1 MNVGTHKKQV
11 LALHCTLSK
20 HCVFKQASDYD
31 YFWKDSKRIHAVLKI
46 LNNQS
51 EMIKLAKVKVNCVN
65 RRRLSDDKNNFITAN
80 VVSIAD
86 GIPTRSIGNHMK
98 HFDVPKSTK
107 YRSFI
112 RGNVKRK
119 IIIDAVDDINL
130 SSEKNRIK
138 QYPKVNYEL
147 IIQI

>member
-1 MNVGTHKKQV
+1 
-11 LALHCTLSK
+11 
-20 HCVFKQASDYD
+20 
-31 YFWKDSKRIHAVLKI
+31 
-46 LNNQS
+46 
-51 EMIKLAKVKVNCVN
+51 MIKLAKVKVNCVN